1 MVKTLSR
8 DTSDHVPCA
17 ITIKTEVWKTQI
29 FRFENFWME
38 HEQFNGMFQQALN
51 TPTIRTDP
59 AEILTA
65 KLKCSRKCLND
76 WQKNLPKLAETIEN
90 IKLANQFIDLI
101 EEHRDLEIQEW
112 NFKDLLNTSAI

>member
-1 MVKTLSR
+1 
-8 DTSDHVPCA
+8 
-17 ITIKTEVWKTQI
+17 
-29 FRFENFWME
+29 ME

-59 AEILTA
+59 TQILTA

-112 NFKDLLNTSAI
+112 NFKDVLNTSAI